1 MDKKEATPAPAET
14 RPGHQMDDN
23 IDDLGR
29 KGDREKLE
37 QPVDPKKKAA
47 QSRPR

>member
-29 KGDREKLE
+29 KGDKAKLE
-37 QPVDPKKKAA
+37 QPVDAKKKAD
-47 QSRPR
+47 QKPPR